1 MKKLYSVI
9 VLLFFGLAA
18 KGQQLEIGAVAG
30 TSLDGFCLI
39 DAGVDAACN
48 VNVFRQLTLGAG
60 AGMRFSMPAE
70 EHVDFFI
77 TSDSHGAGLTK
88 SYISTVLMPVF
99 GRIRYSLAP
108 ECYVQTDIGYRFG
121 FYKKSSEVYFEP
133 QLGAILFG
141 RHSIAVGLI
150 IQNKSTPN
158 TVVVDRYYSFE
169 SFTQAWRTAVFIK
182 YGFFL

>member
-1 MKKLYSVI
+1 M
-9 VLLFFGLAA
+9 LLFFGLAA
-18 KGQQLEIGAVAG
+18 QGQQVEIGAVAG

-70 EHVDFFI
+70 EHVDHDLFKV
-77 TSDSHGAGLTK
+77 SDLTK
-88 SYISTVLMPVF
+88 SYINTVMIPVF

-108 ECYVQTDIGYRFG
+108 ECYIQTDAGYRFG
-121 FYKKSSEVYFEP
+121 FYKKGGGVYFEP

-141 RHSIAVGLI
+141 RHSIAVGLS
-150 IQNKSTPN
+150 IQHMTTHCMVNIENSLN
-158 TVVVDRYYSFE
+158 AGDYSFE
-169 SFTQAWRTAVFIK
+169 SFSKAWHPAAFIK